1 MKRHEIHQVDTNAS
15 RDPAT
20 QQSTDETHALCIYSV
35 QLPPGP
41 TQCPLPVSAPE
52 PKARI
57 PGGSK
62 YIVSPIH
69 ENRELKLQ
77 KRTKKA
83 FLSFLINP
91 YR

>member
-1 MKRHEIHQVDTNAS
+1 MKRNEVHQVDTNAS
-15 RDPAT
+15 RDPVT
-20 QQSTDETHALCIYSV
+20 QQSTETHALRIYSV
-35 QLPPGP
+35 QLAPGP
-41 TQCPLPVSAPE
+41 TQCPFPVSAPE

-62 YIVSPIH
+62 YIVLPIH

-77 KRTKKA
+77 TRTKKA
-83 FLSFLINP
+83 FLNFLINP